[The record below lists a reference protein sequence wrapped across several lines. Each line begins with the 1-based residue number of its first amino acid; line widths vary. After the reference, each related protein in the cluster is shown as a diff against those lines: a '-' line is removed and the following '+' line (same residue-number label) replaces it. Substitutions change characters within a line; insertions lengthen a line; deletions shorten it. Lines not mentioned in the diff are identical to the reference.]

1 MAVRLVDTHCHLYLP
16 TFESDLPAVLARARR
31 TGVERILVPGID
43 LPTSRQAVELAET
56 YDGLYAAV
64 GIHPH
69 FADQADAQTLMA
81 IESLAQS
88 PRVRA
93 IGEIGLDFYRSPDS
107 RAAQVAA
114 LESQLAIAARLQLP
128 VVLHS
133 RQALDTL
140 LPVLETW
147 ARHLPPPLHGRC
159 GVLHAF
165 SGEASHAAQAMNAGF
180 FLGAGGPVTYP
191 SAGSLRATLAEVG
204 LTRVLLETDAPYL
217 APQAHRGRRNEPAFV
232 GEVAAALGQLT
243 GESAESLTEA
253 LRANAARLF
262 EWDHGNHDPQLC

>member
-1 MAVRLVDTHCHLYLP
+1 MTVRLVDTHCHLYLP
-16 TFESDLPAVLARARR
+16 SFESDLSAVLARARLS
-31 TGVERILVPGID
+31 GVERILVPGID

-56 YDGLYAAV
+56 YDDLYAAV

-69 FADQADAQTLMA
+69 YADQADQRTLRA
-81 IESLAQS
+81 IEDLAQS

-93 IGEIGLDFYRSPDS
+93 IGEIGLDFYRSPDNRS
-107 RAAQVAA
+107 AQLAA
-114 LESQLAIAARLQLP
+114 LEAQLAIAARLRLP

-133 RQALDTL
+133 RQAMETL

-147 ARHLPPPLHGRC
+147 ARHLPPPLRGRC

-165 SGEASHAAQAMNAGF
+165 AGEAPHAAQAMSAGF

-191 SAGSLRATLAEVG
+191 SAGGLRATLAEVG
-204 LTRVLLETDAPYL
+204 LARVLLETDAPYL
-217 APQAHRGRRNEPAFV
+217 APQTHRGKRNEPAFV
-232 GEVAAALGQLT
+232 GEVAAALGELT
-243 GESAESLTEA
+243 GEPTESLTEA

-262 EWDHGNHDPQLC
+262 EWNDGNHDPQLC